1 MQMVH
6 KRAGA
11 AKPESAG
18 SGALAASRLQTE
30 LAARILQLLKEQRAG
45 PGHHLVEQDLCRQ
58 FGVSRTPIRG
68 ALKLLAA
75 QGALQARTHRG
86 FVLRGPVKAVPE
98 VESVN
103 LQEEED
109 RELFVAI
116 AEARNSGRLPADCT
130 QQELVRLFGA
140 KLPTVGRVLR
150 HLSEL
155 GLVERKRGHGWSFVA
170 SINSASA
177 QAESYAFRQ
186 ILEPAELL
194 QPGFELDRHWLGAC
208 RARHMVFKRKP
219 WRKTLAV
226 EFFEMNAD
234 FHEQLA
240 RSCGNRY
247 LLDAIQRQNQVR
259 SFLNYQWAYGIE
271 RVRASIEEHLGILD
285 ALEAGQN
292 RRAAELMRTHLDNSK
307 AATPCTINH
316 DNTLSGAKEI

>member
-1 MQMVH
+1 MQMVR

-11 AKPESAG
+11 VKARSAAGAES
-18 SGALAASRLQTE
+18 AASRLQTE
-30 LAARILQLLKEQRAG
+30 LAGRILHLLKEQGAG
-45 PGHHLVEQDLCRQ
+45 AGHHLVEQDLCRQ

-86 FVLRGPVKAVPE
+86 YVLRNAVKAAPE
-98 VESVN
+98 VEPVN
-103 LQEEED
+103 LQDEED
-109 RELFVAI
+109 KELFIAI
-116 AEARNSGRLPADCT
+116 AEARNTGRLPADCT

-140 KLPTVGRVLR
+140 KLPTVGRVMR

-186 ILEPAELL
+186 ILEPAELM
-194 QPGFELDRHWLGAC
+194 QPGFELDREWARAC

-240 RSCGNRY
+240 RCSGNRY
-247 LLDAIQRQNQVR
+247 VLDAIQRQNQVR
-259 SFLNYQWAYGIE
+259 SFLNYQWAYGVE
-271 RVRASIEEHLGILD
+271 RVQASIEEHLGILD
-285 ALEAGQN
+285 ALESGQN
-292 RRAAELMRTHLDNSK
+292 RRAAELMRAHIDTSK
-307 AATPCTINH
+307 AAGGPE
-316 DNTLSGAKEI
+316 DGGGAPPPV

>member
-1 MQMVH
+1 MQMVR

-11 AKPESAG
+11 AKPESTAA
-18 SGALAASRLQTE
+18 GALASSRLQTE
-30 LAARILQLLKEQRAG
+30 LAARILQLLNEQRAG

-75 QGALQARTHRG
+75 QGTLQARTHRG

-98 VESVN
+98 VESFN

-116 AEARNSGRLPADCT
+116 AEARNTGRLPADCT

-194 QPGFELDRHWLGAC
+194 QAGFELDRQWAGAC
-208 RARHMVFKRKP
+208 RARHLVFKRKP

-226 EFFEMNAD
+226 EFFQMNAD

-240 RSCGNRY
+240 RSSGNRY

-271 RVRASIEEHLGILD
+271 RVRASVEEHLGILD

-307 AATPCTINH
+307 AISAVDHAGDPP
-316 DNTLSGAKEI
+316 G

>member
-1 MQMVH
+1 MQMVR

-11 AKPESAG
+11 AKPESTAG
-18 SGALAASRLQTE
+18 GALASRLQTE
-30 LAARILQLLKEQRAG
+30 LAGRILQLLKEQGAG

-75 QGALQARTHRG
+75 QGTLQARTHRG
-86 FVLRGPVKAVPE
+86 FILRSPIKAVPE

-116 AEARNSGRLPADCT
+116 AEARNTGRLPPDCT

-177 QAESYAFRQ
+177 QADSYAFRQ

-194 QPGFELDRHWLGAC
+194 QPGFELDRQWASAC

-240 RSCGNRY
+240 RCSGNRY

-259 SFLNYQWAYGIE
+259 SFLNYQWPYGVE

-292 RRAAELMRTHLDNSK
+292 RRAAELMRSHLDNSK
-307 AATPCTINH
+307 AISALDHAGGEP
-316 DNTLSGAKEI
+316 SG

>member
-1 MQMVH
+1 MPR
-6 KRAGA
+6 KG
-11 AKPESAG
+11 
-18 SGALAASRLQTE
+18 T
-30 LAARILQLLKEQRAG
+30 
-45 PGHHLVEQDLCRQ
+45 
-58 FGVSRTPIRG
+58 
-68 ALKLLAA
+68 
-75 QGALQARTHRG
+75 LQARTHRG
-86 FVLRGPVKAVPE
+86 FVLRNPIKAVPE

-116 AEARNSGRLPADCT
+116 AEARNTGRLPADCT

-177 QAESYAFRQ
+177 QADSYAFRQ

-194 QPGFELDRHWLGAC
+194 QPGFELDRQWASAC
-208 RARHMVFKRKP
+208 RARHLVFRRKP

-240 RSCGNRY
+240 RCSGNRY

-259 SFLNYQWAYGIE
+259 SFLNYQWPYGVD
-271 RVRASIEEHLGILD
+271 RVRASIEEHLTILD

-292 RRAAELMRTHLDNSK
+292 RRAADLMRSHLDNSK
-307 AATPCTINH
+307 AISALDHTDDGP
-316 DNTLSGAKEI
+316 LG

>member
-1 MQMVH
+1 MVMH
-6 KRAGA
+6 MSRKRAGTVKARTA
-11 AKPESAG
+11 AGG
-18 SGALAASRLQTE
+18 SLAASRLQTE
-30 LAARILQLLKEQRAG
+30 LAGRILHLLKEQAAG
-45 PGHHLVEQDLCRQ
+45 PGHHLVEQDLCRH

-75 QGALQARTHRG
+75 QGTLQARTHRG
-86 FVLRGPVKAVPE
+86 FVLRGAVRAAPE
-98 VESVN
+98 VETIN

-109 RELFVAI
+109 KELFIAI
-116 AEARNSGRLPADCT
+116 AEARNTARLPPDCT

-140 KLPTVGRVLR
+140 KLPTVGRVMR

-177 QAESYAFRQ
+177 QAESYNFRR
-186 ILEPAELL
+186 ILEPSEML
-194 QPGFELDRHWLGAC
+194 QPGFELDREWARAC
-208 RARHMVFKRKP
+208 RARHLVFKRKP

-240 RSCGNRY
+240 RCSGNRY

-259 SFLNYQWAYGIE
+259 SFLNYQWGYGVE
-271 RVRASIEEHLGILD
+271 RVQASIEEHLGILD

-292 RRAAELMRTHLDNSK
+292 RRGADLMLAHLDSSRAISATDHSGSV
-307 AATPCTINH
+307 AA
-316 DNTLSGAKEI
+316 

>member
-1 MQMVH
+1 MQMVR

-11 AKPESAG
+11 AKPDSTAG
-18 SGALAASRLQTE
+18 AAAASRLQTE
-30 LAARILQLLKEQRAG
+30 LAGRILQLLKEQGAG

-68 ALKLLAA
+68 ALKLLAT
-75 QGALQARTHRG
+75 QGTLQARTHRG
-86 FVLRGPVKAVPE
+86 YVLRGPVRAVPE

-109 RELFVAI
+109 SELFVAI
-116 AEARNSGRLPADCT
+116 AEARNTGRLPADCT

-194 QPGFELDRHWLGAC
+194 QPGFELDRQWASAC

-240 RSCGNRY
+240 RCSANRY

-259 SFLNYQWAYGIE
+259 SFLNYEWAYGVE

-285 ALEAGQN
+285 ALEGGQN
-292 RRAAELMRTHLDNSK
+292 RRAAELMRSHLDNSK
-307 AATPCTINH
+307 AISALDHAGGEP
-316 DNTLSGAKEI
+316 LG

>member
-11 AKPESAG
+11 AKPESTPG
-18 SGALAASRLQTE
+18 GAASRLQTE
-30 LAARILQLLKEQRAG
+30 LAGRILQLLKEQGAG

-68 ALKLLAA
+68 ALKLLAD
-75 QGALQARTHRG
+75 QGTLQARTHRG
-86 FVLRGPVKAVPE
+86 YVLRGPIKAVPE
-98 VESVN
+98 VETVN

-170 SINSASA
+170 SINSAGA
-177 QAESYAFRQ
+177 QSESYAFRQ

-194 QPGFELDRHWLGAC
+194 QSGFELDRQWASAC
-208 RARHMVFKRKP
+208 RARHIVFKRKP

-240 RSCGNRY
+240 RCSGNRY

-259 SFLNYQWAYGIE
+259 SFLNYQWGYGVE

-307 AATPCTINH
+307 ATSALDHAGGEP
-316 DNTLSGAKEI
+316 LG

>member
-1 MQMVH
+1 MPALRRLAH
-6 KRAGA
+6 SHPRRPEAARRARYA
-11 AKPESAG
+11 AGPDAPGIRPARPRQSGAG
-18 SGALAASRLQTE
+18 SR
-30 LAARILQLLKEQRAG
+30 
-45 PGHHLVEQDLCRQ
+45 
-58 FGVSRTPIRG
+58 
-68 ALKLLAA
+68 
-75 QGALQARTHRG
+75 
-86 FVLRGPVKAVPE
+86 
-98 VESVN
+98 SVN

-116 AEARNSGRLPADCT
+116 AEARNTGRLPADCT

-140 KLPTVGRVLR
+140 KLPTVGRVMR

-177 QAESYAFRQ
+177 QAESYNFRR

-194 QPGFELDRHWLGAC
+194 RRASSSTGMGRAC
-208 RARHMVFKRKP
+208 RARHLVFKRKP

-240 RSCGNRY
+240 RCSGNRY

-259 SFLNYQWAYGIE
+259 SFLNYQWGYGVE
-271 RVRASIEEHLGILD
+271 RVRPRSRNTSASSMPW
-285 ALEAGQN
+285 
-292 RRAAELMRTHLDNSK
+292 RPVRTAAPPTHACTPRSSK
-307 AATPCTINH
+307 AISAIDHAASTPRREPPAGRVFARRPGCA
-316 DNTLSGAKEI
+316 LY

>member
-1 MQMVH
+1 MQMVR

-11 AKPESAG
+11 AKPESTAG
-18 SGALAASRLQTE
+18 GAAAASRLQTE
-30 LAARILQLLKEQRAG
+30 LAGRILQLLKEQGAG

-68 ALKLLAA
+68 ALKLLAT
-75 QGALQARTHRG
+75 QGTLQARTHRG
-86 FVLRGPVKAVPE
+86 YVLRGPIRAVPE

-116 AEARNSGRLPADCT
+116 AEARNTGRLPADCT
-130 QQELVRLFGA
+130 QQELVRVFGA

-186 ILEPAELL
+186 ILEPAEML
-194 QPGFELDRHWLGAC
+194 QPGFELDRQWASAC
-208 RARHMVFKRKP
+208 RAHHVVFKRKP

-240 RSCGNRY
+240 RCSGNRY

-259 SFLNYQWAYGIE
+259 SFLNYEWAYGVE

-285 ALEAGQN
+285 ALEGGQN
-292 RRAAELMRTHLDNSK
+292 RRAAELMRSHLDNSK
-307 AATPCTINH
+307 AI
-316 DNTLSGAKEI
+316 SGLDHAGGEPPG

>member
-1 MQMVH
+1 MQMVR

-11 AKPESAG
+11 AKPESSAG
-18 SGALAASRLQTE
+18 AAAASRLQTE
-30 LAARILQLLKEQRAG
+30 LAGRILQLLKEQGAG

-68 ALKLLAA
+68 ALKLLAT
-75 QGALQARTHRG
+75 QGTLQARTHRG
-86 FVLRGPVKAVPE
+86 YVLRGPVRAVPE

-109 RELFVAI
+109 SELFVAI
-116 AEARNSGRLPADCT
+116 AEARNTGRLPADCT

-140 KLPTVGRVLR
+140 KLATVGRVLR

-170 SINSASA
+170 SINSAGA

-186 ILEPAELL
+186 IVEPAELL
-194 QPGFELDRHWLGAC
+194 QPGFELDRQWASAC

-240 RSCGNRY
+240 RCSANRY

-259 SFLNYQWAYGIE
+259 SFLNYEWPYGVE

-285 ALEAGQN
+285 ALEGGQN
-292 RRAAELMRTHLDNSK
+292 RRAAELMRSHLDNSK
-307 AATPCTINH
+307 AISALDHAGGEP
-316 DNTLSGAKEI
+316 LG